1 MAAPQSSMGGQE
13 PYRDSQRQNDGFR
26 RNPIGQGV
34 GRNILNNDEDELIK
48 KLNEL
53 EAHVTSNKP

>member
-1 MAAPQSSMGGQE
+1 MGGQE
-13 PYRDSQRQNDGFR
+13 PFRDSQRQNDGFR

-48 KLNEL
+48 KLNDL
-53 EAHVTSNKP
+53 EAHVTSNKPQN